1 MNITADSDV
10 PWGAMGIE
18 LSVCSSR
25 ELDSAGHRD
34 EPQSQWRSLEI
45 TSCVYAR
52 KLKRQEDGAR
62 VWRWNDRKD
71 LYLSKD
77 RSTWQ
82 EKRGDDRALIVPMKR
97 GNINAWREG
106 G

>member
-10 PWGAMGIE
+10 PWGAIGIE
-18 LSVCSSR
+18 LSVCNES
-25 ELDSAGHRD
+25 ELDSADYRD
-34 EPQSQWRSLEI
+34 EPLSRWRSLEI

-62 VWRWNDRKD
+62 VWRLNDRND
-71 LYLSKD
+71 LCLSKD
-77 RSTWQ
+77 HFMWQ
-82 EKRGDDRALIVPMKR
+82 EKREVDRALIVPMKC
-97 GNINAWREG
+97 GSINAWRKG

>member
-10 PWGAMGIE
+10 PWGAIGIE
-18 LSVCSSR
+18 LSVCNES
-25 ELDSAGHRD
+25 ELGSADYRD
-34 EPQSQWRSLEI
+34 EPLSRWRSLEI

-62 VWRWNDRKD
+62 VWRLNDRND
-71 LYLSKD
+71 LCLSKD
-77 RSTWQ
+77 HFMWL
-82 EKRGDDRALIVPMKR
+82 EKHEDDRTLIVPMKCDS
-97 GNINAWREG
+97 INAWRKG

>member
-1 MNITADSDV
+1 
-10 PWGAMGIE
+10 MGFK
-18 LSVCSSR
+18 LSVRSVC

-34 EPQSQWRSLEI
+34 ELICRWRSLEI

-62 VWRWNDRKD
+62 GWRWNDRKD
-71 LYLSKD
+71 LCLSKD
-77 RSTWQ
+77 HSMWQ
-82 EKRGDDRALIVPMKR
+82 EKHGDDRALIVPMKH
-97 GNINAWREG
+97 GNINVWREG